1 MRSSM
6 KFEPITL
13 PKVLEPEWTEA
24 AQIESAKDVAD
35 ERPMRGILL
44 GCGISLAFW
53 IGILLFVL

>member
-6 KFEPITL
+6 KLESITL
-13 PKVLEPEWTEA
+13 PEALEPEWSEA
-24 AQIESAKDVAD
+24 ARIDGANDVAD